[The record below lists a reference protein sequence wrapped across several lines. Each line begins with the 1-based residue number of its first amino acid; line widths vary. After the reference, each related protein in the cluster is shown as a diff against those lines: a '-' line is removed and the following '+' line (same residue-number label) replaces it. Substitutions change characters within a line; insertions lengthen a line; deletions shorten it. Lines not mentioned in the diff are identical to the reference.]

1 MTHTLIYF
9 FLPES
14 QGLWSNHGPQFC
26 TNESHSIHYSEA
38 LKKFSQ
44 HGCKEVMLITVYTV
58 GLKLLVLYRSYL
70 CFHKF
75 TVLYTNDSSC
85 HEKKKKLS
93 YFLWNKEN
101 WQDFVGQKKCGQTA
115 ERSDKIEK
123 AQICELGPRISGS
136 ETATL
141 KIDCSGKPGLGGPQI
156 QQEWRKYKKKDIQRK
171 RGKRGRDKNPRKKV
185 EAKKKEIN
193 KRKRP
198 NKTKLKYSKV
208 EKENNEKKWSI
219 KKI

>member
-1 MTHTLIYF
+1 MTHTLIYL

-85 HEKKKKLS
+85 HEKKKNCLI
-93 YFLWNKEN
+93 F
-101 WQDFVGQKKCGQTA
+101 
-115 ERSDKIEK
+115 
-123 AQICELGPRISGS
+123 CE
-136 ETATL
+136 
-141 KIDCSGKPGLGGPQI
+141 
-156 QQEWRKYKKKDIQRK
+156 
-171 RGKRGRDKNPRKKV
+171 
-185 EAKKKEIN
+185 
-193 KRKRP
+193 
-198 NKTKLKYSKV
+198 
-208 EKENNEKKWSI
+208 I
-219 KKI
+219 KKIGRTLWGRKSAARQQRCRIKLSRPKFVRWGLAYQAVRLQH